1 MSLTLNMETLA
12 QPYHRHVRR
21 EPPTSTSRQ
30 DISYRDSI
38 RLWRAVREVV
48 DHKPTRHRRIHG
60 DEPAAHG
67 RPLKRISTL
76 YHHRELAIAAA
87 PSVPSCAIAIYL
99 GSPVMLPISPLESL
113 TAFALSFLDGSVS
126 QTVRLFSGALRIS
139 ASARAF
145 DLRGGIG
152 IWGHGSC
159 TLKCPLTPR
168 DVNEDIRKMQKQKTP
183 QALLAAGFADLLV
196 QP

>member
-1 MSLTLNMETLA
+1 
-12 QPYHRHVRR
+12 
-21 EPPTSTSRQ
+21 
-30 DISYRDSI
+30 
-38 RLWRAVREVV
+38 
-48 DHKPTRHRRIHG
+48 
-60 DEPAAHG
+60 
-67 RPLKRISTL
+67 
-76 YHHRELAIAAA
+76 
-87 PSVPSCAIAIYL
+87 
-99 GSPVMLPISPLESL
+99 MLPISPLESL
-113 TAFALSFLDGSVS
+113 AAFALSFLDGSVS

-152 IWGHGSC
+152 IRGHGSC
-159 TLKCPLTPR
+159 PLKCPLAPR